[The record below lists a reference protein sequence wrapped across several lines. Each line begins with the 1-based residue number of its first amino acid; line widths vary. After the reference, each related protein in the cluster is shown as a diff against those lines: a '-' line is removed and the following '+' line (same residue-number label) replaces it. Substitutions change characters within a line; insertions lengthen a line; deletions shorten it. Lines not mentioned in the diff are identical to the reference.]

1 MTYSNVKVYATTT
14 CPYCTMV
21 ADWLKSKN
29 VAFEKILVDQ
39 NQEAAMEMVKKT
51 GQMGVPVTEIE
62 YPDRKP
68 EYVIGFN
75 QPQLSYM
82 LGVNS

>member
-1 MTYSNVKVYATTT
+1 MNYSNVKIYATTT
-14 CPYCTMV
+14 CPYCIMV
-21 ADWLKSKN
+21 AEWLTSKN
-29 VAFEKILVDQ
+29 VQFAKVMVDHDQ
-39 NQEAAMEMVKKT
+39 KAAENMVQKT
-51 GQMGVPVTEIE
+51 GQMGVPVIEIE

-82 LGVNS
+82 LGI